1 MRHLLT
7 YVIALLLLCCCTTER
22 QRTAMRQGLDSL
34 NQRNRTDQPFTVHE
48 ADSFVRFFDRHGT
61 SNDRLLAHYLLGR
74 AYHEHGEAPMALQCY
89 HDALDCADTTAAD
102 CDFAQLSRV
111 YGQMAELFY
120 YQELYRQQ
128 LDHQRCAAQYAWKGK
143 DTLTALICCEKEF
156 LAYDRMGLEDS
167 AMSVIENVASLYEK
181 YGYDTDAAI
190 ALGLIVGTLLD
201 KGDYKKAR
209 HYMDVYESKSGF
221 FDENNNIEEGREYY
235 YRGKGKYYLL
245 TGHLDSA
252 EYYFRKELSD
262 GKDFNNQNAGAN
274 GLAELYKKLN
284 KPDSAAKYYEYSYA
298 MNDSMF
304 AHTATGTIERMQSMY
319 DYTRHQENSLKE
331 AERAYKANRRL
342 LITTL
347 VLLVVVLIA
356 TWLYVARRQLA
367 EHLQG
372 ISAELENAKT
382 ELSLLQRDKTA
393 NRQSIAEK
401 EDRIQQ
407 LEKKLGR
414 YGKLV
419 YFGTAKAETDLT
431 ASTGYKS
438 IKDAAARGERLEKS
452 EWATVRDVI
461 EEYLPGF
468 HDFITSSYSI
478 GTTEYKICLLLRLH
492 FKSGEVAAMLGVS
505 APYISKV
512 CSEVQ
517 AKLFGKQGSSKELAK
532 ELQKFS

>member
-1 MRHLLT
+1 
-7 YVIALLLLCCCTTER
+7 
-22 QRTAMRQGLDSL
+22 
-34 NQRNRTDQPFTVHE
+34 
-48 ADSFVRFFDRHGT
+48 
-61 SNDRLLAHYLLGR
+61 
-74 AYHEHGEAPMALQCY
+74 
-89 HDALDCADTTAAD
+89 
-102 CDFAQLSRV
+102 
-111 YGQMAELFY
+111 
-120 YQELYRQQ
+120 
-128 LDHQRCAAQYAWKGK
+128 
-143 DTLTALICCEKEF
+143 
-156 LAYDRMGLEDS
+156 
-167 AMSVIENVASLYEK
+167 
-181 YGYDTDAAI
+181 
-190 ALGLIVGTLLD
+190 
-201 KGDYKKAR
+201 
-209 HYMDVYESKSGF
+209 
-221 FDENNNIEEGREYY
+221 
-235 YRGKGKYYLL
+235 
-245 TGHLDSA
+245 
-252 EYYFRKELSD
+252 
-262 GKDFNNQNAGAN
+262 
-274 GLAELYKKLN
+274 
-284 KPDSAAKYYEYSYA
+284 
-298 MNDSMF
+298 
-304 AHTATGTIERMQSMY
+304 MQAMY
-319 DYTRHQENSLKE
+319 DYTRHQENSLKA
-331 AERAYKANRRL
+331 AERAYKANWRL
-342 LITTL
+342 LVTTL
-347 VLLVVVLIA
+347 VLLIVILIA

-452 EWATVRDVI
+452 EWITVRDVI

>member
-7 YVIALLLLCCCTTER
+7 YAIALLLLCCCTTER

-34 NQRNRTDQPFTVHE
+34 NRRNRTDQPFTVHE
-48 ADSFVRFFDRHGT
+48 ADSFVRFFDRYGT
-61 SNDRLLAHYLLGR
+61 PNDRLLAHYLLGR

-111 YGQMAELFY
+111 YAQMANVFLF
-120 YQELYRQQ
+120 QGLYFEHLKSIDDAVR
-128 LDHQRCAAQYAWKGK
+128 YAWKGK
-143 DTLTALICCEKEF
+143 DTLAALRNYEMKVHSYSMMDMPDSVIDICDNVHSLYIRYGYPSHAAIVLSYTLSALIEKGE
-156 LAYDRMGLEDS
+156 L
-167 AMSVIENVASLYEK
+167 
-181 YGYDTDAAI
+181 
-190 ALGLIVGTLLD
+190 
-201 KGDYKKAR
+201 KKAE
-209 HYMDVYESKSGF
+209 HNMAIYESKSGF
-221 FDENNNIEEGREYY
+221 FDSKGNIEHGREIYY
-235 YRGKGKYYLL
+235 KIKGLYHLRK
-245 TGHLDSA
+245 GQLDSA
-252 EYYFRKELSD
+252 EYYFRKELLN
-262 GKDFNNQNAGAN
+262 GLDFNNQNAAAT
-274 GLAELYKKLN
+274 GLADLYQRTHRA
-284 KPDSAAKYYEYSYA
+284 DSSAKYYRYAYA

-347 VLLVVVLIA
+347 VLLIVILIA

-367 EHLQG
+367 EHLQE

-419 YFGTAKAETDLT
+419 YFGTAKTESDLT
-431 ASTGYKS
+431 ASSGYKT
-438 IKDAAARGERLEKS
+438 IRDVAARGERLDDS
-452 EWATVRDVI
+452 EWIIVRDVI

-492 FKSGEVAAMLGVS
+492 LNSGEAARMLGVS
-505 APYISKV
+505 APYISNV
-512 CSEVQ
+512 CSEVLE
-517 AKLFGKQGSSKELAK
+517 KLFGKLGSSKELAK
-532 ELQKFS
+532 ELQKIL